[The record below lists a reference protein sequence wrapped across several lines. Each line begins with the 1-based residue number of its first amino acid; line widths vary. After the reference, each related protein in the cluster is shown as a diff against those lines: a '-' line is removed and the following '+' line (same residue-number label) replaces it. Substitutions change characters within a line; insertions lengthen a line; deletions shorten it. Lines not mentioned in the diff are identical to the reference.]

1 MNANSIKEITDEI
14 STLLIKKN
22 KDYGSAS
29 FDLGLTGNMVH
40 LWDKIKRYRTLVE
53 KKSEPSF
60 ESIEDT
66 LKDII
71 GYAIIGLHI
80 LQDNKLEDKYHGK

>member
-1 MNANSIKEITDEI
+1 MDDKSIKEVTDEI
-14 STLLIKKN
+14 SVLLIKKN
-22 KDYGSAS
+22 RDYGNAS
-29 FDLGLTGNMVH
+29 FDLGLNGNMVH
-40 LWDKIKRYRTLVE
+40 LWDKVKRYKTLVE
-53 KKSEPSF
+53 TKSTPSF

-80 LQDNKLEDKYHGK
+80 LRDDTFTDKYNGD